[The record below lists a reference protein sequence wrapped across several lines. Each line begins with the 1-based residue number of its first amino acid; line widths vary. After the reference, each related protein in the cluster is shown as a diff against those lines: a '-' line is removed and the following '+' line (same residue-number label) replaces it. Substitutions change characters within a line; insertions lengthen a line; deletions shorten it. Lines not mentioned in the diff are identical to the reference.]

1 MAKIKVLHVLT
12 VLNKGG
18 LETMLMN
25 YFRNIN
31 KDRFEFHFLVQR
43 ESGYYE
49 REVIESGGYIHRV
62 NQLSYSPLKMIK
74 YLKQMNSFFKN
85 NQFDVVHVHSDQFG
99 YFPLKYAKKNGC
111 DNLIIHCH
119 STNSEGSFL
128 KKAIGIFLNKRLFSL
143 TKNYFACSENAGK
156 WMYGDKKF
164 IVINNAI
171 DIDDYYFK
179 SEIRESYRKKIV
191 EIQKI
196 NIVHIGRFNL
206 PKNHL
211 FLLDVFAEIIK
222 KNDNYKL
229 FLVGDGELRPQ
240 ILSKIKELGLE
251 NKVQLLG
258 IRNDIPE
265 LLQAMDIFL
274 FPSLFEG
281 LPVSLVEAQATGIK
295 CVISDGVPEEA
306 ILIPENVEVISLKK
320 SAKEWA
326 DKILQI
332 QNFDRKDVSEMIKEK
347 GYDIKENAK
356 KLEEKYRELLTL
368 SKL

>member
-1 MAKIKVLHVLT
+1 
-12 VLNKGG
+12 
-18 LETMLMN
+18 
-25 YFRNIN
+25 
-31 KDRFEFHFLVQR
+31 
-43 ESGYYE
+43 
-49 REVIESGGYIHRV
+49 
-62 NQLSYSPLKMIK
+62 
-74 YLKQMNSFFKN
+74 
-85 NQFDVVHVHSDQFG
+85 
-99 YFPLKYAKKNGC
+99 
-111 DNLIIHCH
+111 
-119 STNSEGSFL
+119 
-128 KKAIGIFLNKRLFSL
+128 
-143 TKNYFACSENAGK
+143 
-156 WMYGDKKF
+156 MYGDKKF

-229 FLVGDGELRPQ
+229 FLVGDGELKPQ
-240 ILSKIKELGLE
+240 ILNKIKELDLE

-281 LPVSLVEAQATGIK
+281 LPVSLVEAQSTGIK

-356 KLEEKYRELLTL
+356 KLEEKYTQLLYKSTT
-368 SKL
+368 